1 MKMKKDKPKTKL
13 KNLSLTSVDFCQQG
27 ANPDAHIKLHKSV
40 DLPKDNNS
48 DTDQSVF
55 ERFSAFFKR
64 AFTSAATEVQK
75 DAQTFGNIQ
84 TQQDLN
90 ESLWKY
96 QDALRD
102 SLRSIALDDEL
113 ENAAKREL
121 TLQSLSEFN
130 DVMTQWAADMYP
142 ETPISKKK
150 KGEDDMDDKNFDL
163 SALSEE
169 EQKAFKGLLGKVKP
183 AAKKNKAPAK
193 PATTKKSTDAELGEK
208 TDPASQTAPIPAAT
222 EPTTSSA
229 SADGNSPVS
238 TDPAMQKA
246 IDRMNTA
253 SERMEKSL
261 QQQEEKTMQDVAKK
275 YAPLGEKPE
284 DLVKTLCAMK
294 TAGPAAY
301 DAYVGAL
308 DKALDAVQK
317 SDSNLLSEIGKS
329 NHQYEA
335 ANGSVQKAEAIAKS
349 IREKDPT
356 LTQQQAM
363 TRAFEEH
370 PELED
375 EYEKDYEGGKA

>member
-1 MKMKKDKPKTKL
+1 MKKDKPKTKL

-27 ANPDAHIKLHKSV
+27 ANPDAHIKLHKSA
-40 DLPKDNNS
+40 DLPKNNDS
-48 DTDQSVF
+48 STDRSAF

-96 QDALRD
+96 QDAFRD

-113 ENAAKREL
+113 ENTAKREL

-142 ETPISKKK
+142 ETPVSKKK
-150 KGEDDMDDKNFDL
+150 KGEDDMDAKNLDL

-169 EQKAFKGLLGKVKP
+169 EQKTFKGLLGKVKSATKEEP
-183 AAKKNKAPAK
+183 AAK
-193 PATTKKSTDAELGEK
+193 S
-208 TDPASQTAPIPAAT
+208 ASQLPSEQTPPTSKPTPAPVSATAP
-222 EPTTSSA
+222 TTTQASA
-229 SADGNSPVS
+229 SAPADGEDPAS

-246 IDRMNTA
+246 IDRMNSV

-261 QQQEEKTMQDVAKK
+261 QQQEESAMQEVAKK
-275 YAPLGEKPE
+275 YVPLGDKQE
-284 DLVKTLCAMK
+284 DLVKTLCTMK
-294 TAGPAAY
+294 ASGPDAY

-308 DKALDAVQK
+308 DKALAAV
-317 SDSNLLSEIGKS
+317 
-329 NHQYEA
+329 
-335 ANGSVQKAEAIAKS
+335 
-349 IREKDPT
+349 
-356 LTQQQAM
+356 
-363 TRAFEEH
+363 
-370 PELED
+370 
-375 EYEKDYEGGKA
+375 

>member
-1 MKMKKDKPKTKL
+1 MKKDKPKTKL

-142 ETPISKKK
+142 ETPVSKKK

-183 AAKKNKAPAK
+183 AAKKDSAPAK
-193 PATTKKSTDAELGEK
+193 PATTKKSTDAKHGEN
-208 TDPASQTAPIPAAT
+208 TDPAPQ
-222 EPTTSSA
+222 
-229 SADGNSPVS
+229 
-238 TDPAMQKA
+238 TDPAPTDPAVQKA
-246 IDRMNTA
+246 VERMNA
-253 SERMEKSL
+253 LSDRIEKSL
-261 QQQEEKTMQDVAKK
+261 QQQEEKSMQEVAKK

-294 TAGPAAY
+294 TSGPAAY

-317 SDSNLLSEIGKS
+317 SDSNLLNEIGKS

-335 ANGSVQKAEAIAKS
+335 ANGSVQKAEEIAKS
-349 IREKDPT
+349 IREKDPK

-363 TRAFEEH
+363 AHAFEEH

>member
-1 MKMKKDKPKTKL
+1 MKKDKPKTKL

-40 DLPKDNNS
+40 DLPKDNDS
-48 DTDQSVF
+48 STDQSAF

-64 AFTSAATEVQK
+64 IFTSAATEVQK

-96 QDALRD
+96 QDAFRD

-113 ENAAKREL
+113 ENTAKREL

-130 DVMTQWAADMYP
+130 GVMTQWAADMYP
-142 ETPISKKK
+142 ETPVSKKK
-150 KGEDDMDDKNFDL
+150 KGEDDMDAKNFDL
-163 SALSEE
+163 TALSEE

-183 AAKKNKAPAK
+183 ATKEEPAEKSASQLPSEQTSPTSKPTPAPAS
-193 PATTKKSTDAELGEK
+193 ATPPTTTQA
-208 TDPASQTAPIPAAT
+208 PASAP
-222 EPTTSSA
+222 
-229 SADGNSPVS
+229 ADGEDPVS

-246 IDRMNTA
+246 IDRMNSV

-261 QQQEEKTMQDVAKK
+261 QQQEESAMQEVAKK
-275 YAPLGEKPE
+275 YVPLGDKQE
-284 DLVKTLCAMK
+284 DLVKTLCTMK
-294 TAGPAAY
+294 ASGSDAY

-308 DKALDAVQK
+308 DKALAAVQK
-317 SDSNLLSEIGKS
+317 SDSNLFSEIGKS

-335 ANGSVQKAEAIAKS
+335 ATGSVQKAEEVAKS
-349 IREKDPT
+349 IRSENPE

-363 TRAFEEH
+363 ARAFEEH
-370 PELED
+370 PELAV
-375 EYEKDYEGGKA
+375 EYERDYEGGKA

>member
-1 MKMKKDKPKTKL
+1 
-13 KNLSLTSVDFCQQG
+13 
-27 ANPDAHIKLHKSV
+27 
-40 DLPKDNNS
+40 
-48 DTDQSVF
+48 
-55 ERFSAFFKR
+55 
-64 AFTSAATEVQK
+64 
-75 DAQTFGNIQ
+75 
-84 TQQDLN
+84 
-90 ESLWKY
+90 
-96 QDALRD
+96 
-102 SLRSIALDDEL
+102 
-113 ENAAKREL
+113 
-121 TLQSLSEFN
+121 
-130 DVMTQWAADMYP
+130 
-142 ETPISKKK
+142 
-150 KGEDDMDDKNFDL
+150 MDDKNFDL

-169 EQKAFKGLLGKVKP
+169 EQKVFKGLLGKVKP
-183 AAKKNKAPAK
+183 AAKKNKVPAK

-308 DKALDAVQK
+308 DKAFDAVQK

>member
-1 MKMKKDKPKTKL
+1 MKKDKPKTKL

-183 AAKKNKAPAK
+183 AAKKNDAPAK
-193 PATTKKSTDAELGEK
+193 PATTKKSTDAKPDEK
-208 TDPASQTAPIPAAT
+208 TDPASQTDPAPSAT
-222 EPTTSSA
+222 EPAPSSA
-229 SADGNSPVS
+229 SADGNSLVS
-238 TDPAMQKA
+238 ADPAMQKA
-246 IDRMNTA
+246 IDRMNAA

-261 QQQEEKTMQDVAKK
+261 QQQEESAMQEVAKK
-275 YAPLGEKPE
+275 YALLGDKQE
-284 DLVKTLCAMK
+284 DLVKTLCTMK
-294 TAGPAAY
+294 ASGPDTY
-301 DAYVGAL
+301 DAYIGAL
-308 DKALDAVQK
+308 DKALAAVQK
-317 SDSNLLSEIGKS
+317 SDSNLFSEIGKS

-335 ANGSVQKAEAIAKS
+335 ATGSVQKAEEVAKS
-349 IREKDPT
+349 IRSENPE

-363 TRAFEEH
+363 ARAFEEH
-370 PELED
+370 PELAV
-375 EYEKDYEGGKA
+375 EYEQDYEGGKA